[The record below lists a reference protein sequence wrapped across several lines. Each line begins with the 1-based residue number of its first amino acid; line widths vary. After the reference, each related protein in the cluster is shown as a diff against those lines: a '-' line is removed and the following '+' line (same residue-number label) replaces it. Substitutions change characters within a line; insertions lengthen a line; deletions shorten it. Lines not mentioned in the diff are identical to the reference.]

1 MLEQERQ
8 YTVWGFVWILHETE
22 GRCKLYP
29 SDRICLPVLRQGQTI
44 RFKLFLNFII
54 NQSIHSRLWKFPSF
68 KMTRRAILRPLC
80 DAILVWDTREKIGIS
95 KSFSKTS
102 VFLYVLK
109 YWNVKYI
116 QAQVPEEHV
125 WLLDSSSR
133 LSSNPDQQKK
143 ENSRNI

>member
-80 DAILVWDTREKIGIS
+80 DAILVWDIYSRKNRDIEIILEN
-95 KSFSKTS
+95 FSVS
-102 VFLYVLK
+102 VCIEILK
-109 YWNVKYI
+109 RKV
-116 QAQVPEEHV
+116 H
-125 WLLDSSSR
+125 SSSSTRGTCLIVR
-133 LSSNPDQQKK
+133 LKLETKLKSWPTKK
-143 ENSRNI
+143 REFT